1 MTNTDAVREQ
11 DEPTLVEIVAAVV
24 GVDPGELTDAD
35 GPATVGAW
43 TSRKQIELLVTLEEF
58 YGLEHGQQEIL
69 GAPTIGALRE
79 VLRARR
85 PG

>member
-1 MTNTDAVREQ
+1 MTSTDAVRQQ
-11 DEPTLVEIVAAVV
+11 DEPDLVEIVAAVV
-24 GVDPGELTDAD
+24 GVDPGELTDED

-58 YGLEHGQQEIL
+58 YGLELGQAEIL
-69 GAPTIGALRE
+69 GAHTIGALRE
-79 VLRARR
+79 VLRAKG

>member
-1 MTNTDAVREQ
+1 MTNTGAVREQ

-24 GVDPGELTDAD
+24 GVNPEELTDED

-58 YGLEHGQQEIL
+58 YGLYLGQQEIL

-79 VLRARR
+79 LLRARR

>member
-1 MTNTDAVREQ
+1 MTSTDAVREQ
-11 DEPTLVEIVAAVV
+11 DEPALVEIVAAVL
-24 GVDPGELTDAD
+24 GVDPGELTDED
-35 GPATVGAW
+35 GPATIGAW

-58 YGLEHGQQEIL
+58 YGLDLGQQEVL

-79 VLRARR
+79 VLRARG

>member
-1 MTNTDAVREQ
+1 MTNTGAVREQ
-11 DEPTLVEIVAAVV
+11 GEPTLVEIVAAVV
-24 GVDPGELTDAD
+24 GVDPGELTDED

-58 YGLEHGQQEIL
+58 YGLDLSQQEIL

>member
-1 MTNTDAVREQ
+1 MRSTDAVREQ
-11 DEPTLVEIVAAVV
+11 DEPALIEIVAAVV
-24 GVDPGELTDAD
+24 GVDPGELTDED

-58 YGLEHGQQEIL
+58 YGLDLSQQEIL

-79 VLRARR
+79 VLRAR
-85 PG
+85 GLG

>member
-1 MTNTDAVREQ
+1 MTSTDTVREQ

-24 GVDPGELTDAD
+24 GVDPGELTDED

-58 YGLEHGQQEIL
+58 YGLDL
-69 GAPTIGALRE
+69 GRG
-79 VLRARR
+79 
-85 PG
+85 